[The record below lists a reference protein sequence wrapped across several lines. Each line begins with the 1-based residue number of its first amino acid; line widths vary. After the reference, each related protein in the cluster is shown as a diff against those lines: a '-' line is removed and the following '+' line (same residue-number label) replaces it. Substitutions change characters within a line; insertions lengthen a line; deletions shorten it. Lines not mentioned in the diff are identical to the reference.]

1 MGKLLA
7 GVIAFASLLAI
18 IILLSLFLIK
28 VGWALFMVPVFNLAD
43 LTWTQAFGFSL
54 LAAAFKPSSYSA
66 KKE

>member
-1 MGKLLA
+1 MGKILA
-7 GVIAFASLLAI
+7 AVVGFASLLAI
-18 IILLSLFLIK
+18 VVLISLFLIK